1 MRLQDIQGKLEKLTH
16 RKLSRKTDPLSPNAN
31 GKPAE
36 ELFLGIPANALKK
49 LSKEYDKLDF
59 KILQKLLTSKTH
71 EERLLALMILVNH
84 YTAKGTDEKTRE
96 RIYKFYTR
104 HLKWVNHMDLVDA
117 SAEKIVGAYL
127 EDKPRAILSQWAQ
140 SRDLWERRISIVSTL
155 HYIRQKRFDDTLKIA
170 GLLVEEIEEPIQKVV
185 GMVLRE
191 VGKRDLSAH
200 EKFLNKFHKKMP
212 EKMLRHAVEKLPP
225 AKKKKYLN

>member
-1 MRLQDIQGKLEKLTH
+1 MKLQDIQGKLEKLTH
-16 RKLSRKTDPLSPNAN
+16 QKRPQKTTPSSPNAN
-31 GKPAE
+31 GKPSE
-36 ELFLGIPANALKK
+36 ERFLGIPANVLKK

-59 KILQKLLTSKTH
+59 KVLQKLLTSKTH
-71 EERLLALMILVNH
+71 EERLLAILILVNH
-84 YTAKGTDEKTRE
+84 YTAKETDEKTRE

-104 HLKWVNHMDLVDA
+104 HLKWVNHMDLVDV

-155 HYIRQKRFDDTLKIA
+155 HYIRKKRFDDTLKIA
-170 GLLVEEIEEPIQKVV
+170 GLLMEDRDEPIQKVV
-185 GMVLRE
+185 GAVLRE

-200 EKFLNKFHKKMP
+200 EKFLNKFHKKMSP
-212 EKMLRHAVEKLPP
+212 TMLRHAVEKLPP
-225 AKKKKYLN
+225 AKQKKYLN